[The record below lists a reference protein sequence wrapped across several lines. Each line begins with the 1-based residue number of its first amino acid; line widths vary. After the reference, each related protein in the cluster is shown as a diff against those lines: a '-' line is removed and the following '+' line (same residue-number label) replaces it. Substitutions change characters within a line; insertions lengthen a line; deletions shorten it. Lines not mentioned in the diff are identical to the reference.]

1 MKNRHNFV
9 ILDVECLVNLKGLLS
24 YIAERIQLGQM
35 CLGCSKTFPNARRA
49 QQHMI
54 DKCHCVMNEE
64 YEEEFEDYYDYALQY
79 EGMGFEK
86 KPEAIEADKA

>member
-1 MKNRHNFV
+1 
-9 ILDVECLVNLKGLLS
+9 
-24 YIAERIQLGQM
+24 
-35 CLGCSKTFPNARRA
+35 
-49 QQHMI
+49 MI

-86 KPEAIEADKA
+86 KPEAIEADKVQAALWAEEAKNMPATVEEVDDWSDCDADDGENEPAD